1 MSKMDEIVIIG
12 GGGAG
17 LTAALAAKKSGASNI
32 TLITKDRLSYSPCA
46 LPFVLGGQI
55 ESFGKMTSSIED
67 ICRMSGIKCVLSSA
81 EGIDTKKKTV
91 KTTAGEISYGK
102 LIIASGGSPSIP
114 PIKGANLAGVYTM
127 HRMEDAEKVMEAMTT
142 AKSAVV
148 VGGGAIGLESA
159 AAFVEKGIKVTL
171 IEGLEYVLFRMFDP
185 DYCQLIEK
193 NLEDQGIELIKGKCV
208 EEISGETKVRSVK
221 VAGREIPADL
231 VILSTGVRPN
241 VKLLENSG
249 IEIVNGGIKTDEHC
263 ETNIKGVYAAGDCS
277 ITKSILTG
285 KPVAS
290 LLGTTAVRQGMVA
303 GMNAAG
309 EHAVFEGVLNSM
321 LLKVFDQEIGRC
333 GLTEKDA
340 KAEGME
346 VVTGRIKS
354 SSIAEYYPGGK
365 PIDLKLIFN
374 AKDKL
379 LVGAQMVGG
388 AGLAEKVNS
397 LTLAL
402 SKKAKVEDLTRM
414 EYAYTP
420 PLAPS
425 HNAIVLAAENA
436 HRKIK
441 RLEERNNRKD

>member
-1 MSKMDEIVIIG
+1 MDDIVIIG

-17 LTAALAAKKSGASNI
+17 LTAALAAKKSGAGSI
-32 TLITKDRLSYSPCA
+32 TLITKDLRSYSPCA
-46 LPFVLGGQI
+46 LPFVLGGEI
-55 ESFGKMTSSIED
+55 ESFDKMTSGIED
-67 ICRMSGIKCVLSSA
+67 ICRMSGIKCVIASA

-91 KTTAGEISYGK
+91 KTKAGEISYGK
-102 LIIASGGSPSIP
+102 LILASGGSPVIP
-114 PIKGANLAGVYTM
+114 PIKGANLAGVYNM
-127 HRMEDAEKVMEAMTT
+127 HRIEDAEKVMDAMKC
-142 AKSAVV
+142 AKNAVV
-148 VGGGAIGLESA
+148 VGGGAIGLECA

-171 IEGLEYVLFRMFDP
+171 IEGLEYVLFRLFDP

-193 NLEDQGIELIKGKCV
+193 NLEDHGIDLIKGKFI
-208 EEISGETKVRSVK
+208 EEIAGDTTVRTVK
-221 VAGREIPADL
+221 VAGKEIPADL

-249 IEIVNGGIKTDEHC
+249 IEMLNGGIKTDEHC
-263 ETNIKGVYAAGDCS
+263 ETNVKGVYAAGDCS

-333 GLTEKDA
+333 GLTERDA

-379 LVGAQMVGG
+379 LVGAQIVGG
-388 AGLAEKVNS
+388 AGIAEKVNS

-402 SKKAKVEDLTRM
+402 SKKATVEELTRM

-441 RLEERNNRKD
+441 RLEEREKRK

>member
-1 MSKMDEIVIIG
+1 MEEIAIIG

-17 LTAALAAKKSGASNI
+17 LTAALAAKKSGANDI

-46 LPFVLGGQI
+46 LPFVLGGEI
-55 ESFGKMTSSIED
+55 ESFGKMTSSIEG
-67 ICRMSGIKCVLSSA
+67 ICRMNGIKCVISPV
-81 EGIDTKKKTV
+81 EGIDAKKKTV
-91 KTTAGEISYGK
+91 KTDKGEINYEK
-102 LIIASGGSPSIP
+102 LIIASGGSPAIP
-114 PIKGANLAGVYTM
+114 PIKGANLAGVYNM
-127 HRMEDAEKVMEAMTT
+127 HRLEDAEKVLDAMKG
-142 AKSAVV
+142 ARNAVV

-171 IEGLEYVLFRMFDP
+171 IEGLEYVLCRLFDP

-193 NLEDQGIELIKGKCV
+193 NLQDHGIELIKGKFI
-208 EEISGETKVRSVK
+208 EEISGDIQVRTVK
-221 VAGREIPADL
+221 VAGLEIPADL

-241 VKLLENSG
+241 VLFLENSG
-249 IEIVNGGIKTDEHC
+249 IEMLNGGIKTDEHC
-263 ETNIKGVYAAGDCS
+263 ETNVKGVYAAGDCS

-285 KPVAS
+285 KPIAS

-379 LVGAQMVGG
+379 LVGAQITGG
-388 AGLAEKVNS
+388 AGVAEKVNS

-402 SKKAKVEDLTRM
+402 SKKATVEDLTRL

-441 RLEERNNRKD
+441 RLEERDKRKN

>member
-1 MSKMDEIVIIG
+1 MEGIAVIG

-17 LTAALAAKKSGASNI
+17 LTAALAAKKAGASDI
-32 TLITKDRLSYSPCA
+32 TLITKDKYSYSPCA
-46 LPFVLGGQI
+46 LPFVLGGEI
-55 ESFGKMTSSIED
+55 ESFDKMTSAIED
-67 ICRMSGIKCVLSSA
+67 ICRMSGIKCVISPA
-81 EGIDTKKKTV
+81 EGVDTKRKTV
-91 KTTAGEISYGK
+91 KTKTGEIPYGK
-102 LIIASGGSPSIP
+102 LIIASGGSPAVP
-114 PIKGANLAGVYTM
+114 PIKGANLQGVYNL
-127 HRMEDAEKVMEAMTT
+127 HRLEDGEKVLAAMKD
-142 AKSAVV
+142 AKNAVV

-171 IEGLEYVLFRMFDP
+171 IEGLEYVLCRLFDP
-185 DYCQLIEK
+185 DYCDMIEK
-193 NLEDQGIELIKGKCV
+193 NLQDRGIELIKGKFI
-208 EEISGETKVRSVK
+208 EEIAGDTQVKSVK

-241 VKLLENSG
+241 VKILENSG
-249 IEIVNGGIKTDEHC
+249 IELLNGGIKTDEHC
-263 ETNIKGVYAAGDCS
+263 ETSMKGVYAAGDCS

-285 KPVAS
+285 KPIAS

-321 LLKVFDQEIGRC
+321 LLKIFDQEIGRC

-346 VVTGRIKS
+346 VVTGKIKS

-365 PIDLKLIFN
+365 PMELKLIFN

-379 LVGAQMVGG
+379 LVGAQVIGG
-388 AGLAEKVNS
+388 AGVPEKVNS
-397 LTLAL
+397 LTFAL
-402 SKKAKVEDLTRM
+402 SKKTTVEDLTRM

-441 RLEERNNRKD
+441 RLEERDRRRN